1 MMLKERILDS
11 TPPSLFPGTRGA
23 VGSLSGADIKCWRVM
38 KSHRLP
44 HGSAVKNPPA
54 MQEAGRE
61 PRV

>member
-11 TPPSLFPGTRGA
+11 MPLFLFPGITGA
-23 VGSLSGADIKCWRVM
+23 VGSLSGADIKCWQVM

-44 HGSAVKNPPA
+44 YGSMVKNPPA
-54 MQEAGRE
+54 MQATTWE

>member
-11 TPPSLFPGTRGA
+11 MPPFLFPGITGA
-23 VGSLSGADIKCWRVM
+23 LGSLSGADIKRWRVM

-44 HGSAVKNPPA
+44 HGSTVKNPPA
-54 MQEAGRE
+54 MQATRRE